1 MIDQI
6 LPEGLEPKKKA
17 ALVLAGVSV
26 IVLGIGVFIIK
37 AGEFESKVRISGQT
51 VNSAA
56 SGSSDVWVDV
66 TGAVNSPGVYRLALG
81 SRIKDAIEAAGGLS
95 EDVDGMW
102 VGKNLNRAQIITD
115 GYKLYLPSINE
126 ANITHVNSDNSS
138 VISINYSTKKEL
150 ESLPGIGPVTA
161 DKIINNRPYMR
172 VEELIEKK
180 IVGEKVWTSI
190 KDMIQL
196 W

>member
-95 EDVDGMW
+95 EDVDGIW

-172 VEELIEKK
+172 VEELVEKK

>member
-56 SGSSDVWVDV
+56 SSSGDVWVDV

-95 EDVDGMW
+95 EDVDGIW